1 MFHILK
7 IGIKAKVPE
16 KKKGQVNHKLCFYFI

>member
-7 IGIKAKVPE
+7 IGMKAKIPE
-16 KKKGQVNHKLCFYFI
+16 KQKGQVNHKLCFYLM